1 MIKCSLLFVFKG
13 IRRGGVHFK
22 YWSDMQALWEFRTQK
37 CNLRY
42 SLGGNFSKMLCNT
55 VKRLVVYNLYNLEKL
70 GFVSR
75 DLKDR
80 ETESLQESKP
90 NFPPRTLRTQPKNLL
105 LLPLLLTMSSTRNLA
120 LNFLFDHNFMTK
132 ILNFWN
138 SVTQHQ
144 FPSPPTS
151 IFYHSHHLCA

>member
-1 MIKCSLLFVFKG
+1 
-13 IRRGGVHFK
+13 
-22 YWSDMQALWEFRTQK
+22 
-37 CNLRY
+37 
-42 SLGGNFSKMLCNT
+42 MLCNT
-55 VKRLVVYNLYNLEKL
+55 VKRLVVYNLYNFEKL
-70 GFVSR
+70 GSVSR

-105 LLPLLLTMSSTRNLA
+105 LLLTMSSTRNLA
-120 LNFLFDHNFMTK
+120 LHFLFDHNFMTK